1 MAFLSWGVSIPMRN
15 IGEYHPIQPLA
26 PTHGGSSAP
35 PRDIDMLRVTRL
47 GSLDFSGRLGLSRFN
62 WARSRSWQLDS
73 LSVIS
78 VLWKS
83 WNVGNSTEHIQF
95 HPALLQKTN
104 CIYLGEVFSGL
115 TTSQDFTMETMAPPP
130 PPKKHPEATHHTD
143 AAAAWNFIVLGFGDA
158 ADALRSPFFV
168 KFQQLLKA
176 VEYSLWP
183 LI

>member
-1 MAFLSWGVSIPMRN
+1 MGVSIPMRQN
-15 IGEYHPIQPLA
+15 WEYHPIQPLA
-26 PTHGGSSAP
+26 PTHGGSPDP

-62 WARSRSWQLDS
+62 WARSRNWQLDS

-78 VLWKS
+78 VLWKF
-83 WNVGNSTEHIQF
+83 WNVGNSIEHIQF
-95 HPALLQKTN
+95 HPALLQKTK
-104 CIYLGEVFSGL
+104 CIYLGEVFFVGL
-115 TTSQDFTMETMAPPP
+115 TTSQDFTMENMAPPP
-130 PPKKHPEATHHTD
+130 PPKKNAEATHRTD

-158 ADALRSPFFV
+158 ADALRSLLLV

-176 VEYSLWP
+176 VEYFLWP